1 VLGGQT
7 SEGGFEKMPEYK
19 NPIVWITVA
28 NVIYLAS
35 YSVRAILWL
44 RLLTVLAAAL
54 LIPYYAMQ
62 SVPLRAAIEWN
73 AVFIAINC
81 YWIVR
86 LIIERRPVHF
96 TADEEQ
102 LRRLSFPS
110 LTPHDAR
117 DLFAMGAWDDLE
129 PDTSIVVHDRE
140 KTRFSVILRGAT
152 DVIYRGEKISEL
164 GAGQFIGAIDLH
176 ADTLRDIDVLTRTAT
191 RVMCWP
197 RSSLQTFLVQHPDV
211 ASALD
216 RSLGFEMRH
225 ILNTALTKLIVP
237 ATADTP

>member
-1 VLGGQT
+1 MVGIVVLAT
-7 SEGGFEKMPEYK
+7 SFHR
-19 NPIVWITVA
+19 NPIVRITVA

-35 YSVRAILWL
+35 YTVRDILRL

-62 SVPLRAAIEWN
+62 SVSLRAAIEWN
-73 AVFIAINC
+73 AAFIAINC

-86 LIIERRPVHF
+86 LIVERRPVHF

-110 LTPHDAR
+110 LTPHEAR
-117 DLFAMGAWDDLE
+117 DLFEMGAWDDLE
-129 PDTSIVVHDRE
+129 PDASVVVHDRE
-140 KTRFSVILRGAT
+140 KVRFSVILRGAT

-164 GAGQFIGAIDLH
+164 GAGQFIGTIDLH
-176 ADTLRDIDVLTRTAT
+176 ADTLGDIDVLTRTAT

-197 RSSLQTFLVQHPDV
+197 RSPLQAFLAQRPDV
-211 ASALD
+211 ALAFA
-216 RSLGFEMRH
+216 RSVGFELRR
-225 ILNTALTKLIVP
+225 ILDTALTKLVVP